1 MSPIRMERLE
11 SGVRVAI
18 AFNEA
23 FNRHDL
29 PAMMEL
35 MSETC
40 VFESYSPAPDG
51 TRYEGK
57 QAIAQFWQ
65 ELFTRTPDA
74 HLKVEDI
81 FGFGHRCIMLWRYD
95 WTDASG
101 NKRHLRGVDI
111 SREQDGTI
119 HEKLLYGKG

>member
-11 SGVRVAI
+11 SGVRVVI

-23 FNRHDL
+23 FNRHDI

-35 MSETC
+35 MSEAC
-40 VFESYSPAPDG
+40 VLESYAPAPDG
-51 TRYEGK
+51 ARYEGK
-57 QAIAQFWQ
+57 QAITRFWQ
-65 ELFTRTPDA
+65 ELFTRAPDA

-95 WTDASG
+95 WTDSSG
-101 NKRHLRGVDI
+101 TKKHLRGVDI
-111 SREQDGTI
+111 SREQDGII